1 MGVIFAIAYYII
13 VVTFG
18 YQTSAEKRKLLITK
32 FITFSSVILLIECL
46 WRLAHP
52 NTEYTVFEQTND
64 PRWIYQYKFGGL
76 MYVDSNAVAI
86 HIIIVLFFIFYM
98 ELEHR
103 ERWTKTKL
111 LLIILLVLTFS
122 RAGWVGAFLGW
133 IYIRFLRKQKL
144 EFYIV
149 NLVAFSLILVVFYRF
164 YFQSKIE
171 SDLSFQSKL
180 DIIGIVS
187 KYLSNASFNEILFG
201 IGFSNS
207 SERLGIYAHN
217 FFMVFFIESG
227 FIGLFLII
235 LLLIQITFATNK
247 RALFII
253 IPFLITTLS
262 STITFM
268 PFLYVAVGLIFLEE
282 RDKRLEL
289 NRI

>member
-1 MGVIFAIAYYII
+1 LKRTEESIKYYSNEFVFNRQTLIYIGLWFVITFCSLTSHTVVPIPPTLILFFVGTLFLICFSRKLYISNTLILPTICVFYFFTSQTIIAAPFTRYMGVIFAIAYYII

-149 NLVAFSLILVVFYRF
+149 NLVAFSLILVVF
-164 YFQSKIE
+164 
-171 SDLSFQSKL
+171 
-180 DIIGIVS
+180 
-187 KYLSNASFNEILFG
+187 
-201 IGFSNS
+201 
-207 SERLGIYAHN
+207 
-217 FFMVFFIESG
+217 
-227 FIGLFLII
+227 
-235 LLLIQITFATNK
+235 
-247 RALFII
+247 
-253 IPFLITTLS
+253 
-262 STITFM
+262 
-268 PFLYVAVGLIFLEE
+268 
-282 RDKRLEL
+282 
-289 NRI
+289 

>member
-1 MGVIFAIAYYII
+1 
-13 VVTFG
+13 
-18 YQTSAEKRKLLITK
+18 
-32 FITFSSVILLIECL
+32 
-46 WRLAHP
+46 
-52 NTEYTVFEQTND
+52 
-64 PRWIYQYKFGGL
+64 
-76 MYVDSNAVAI
+76 
-86 HIIIVLFFIFYM
+86 
-98 ELEHR
+98 
-103 ERWTKTKL
+103 
-111 LLIILLVLTFS
+111 
-122 RAGWVGAFLGW
+122 
-133 IYIRFLRKQKL
+133 
-144 EFYIV
+144 
-149 NLVAFSLILVVFYRF
+149 
-164 YFQSKIE
+164 
-171 SDLSFQSKL
+171 
-180 DIIGIVS
+180 VS